1 MFEMHLTITNS
12 RGPMYSVL
20 SRYKVV
26 RDRELLVKGLNPN
39 IQIELMH

>member
-26 RDRELLVKGLNPN
+26 SKGTTKRT
-39 IQIELMH
+39 ES